1 METYL
6 IMHPLGYF
14 ASAPSG
20 NPDAAIL
27 SEIVSRYGDYLE
39 KLDSEQKLALR
50 AVLSFYLFYKLKYYS
65 DYSVNDAIIDAMPE
79 CTQASISTVVS
90 TLEGISTNNAEGL
103 LKFLT
108 DQRSEIAAAVVGK
121 VAFHSQIDSLKSQKL
136 AVVDRLAAL
145 QKQLQQINRNHQ
157 TELDTLQLQMQ
168 TDWETA
174 NRELTSLKFV
184 VSSQHSNGSGAFVGT
199 TQGGQQ

>member
-1 METYL
+1 
-6 IMHPLGYF
+6 MHPLGYF

-79 CTQASISTVVS
+79 CTQASISTIIS

-108 DQRSEIAAAVVGK
+108 DQRSEIAAAAFGK
-121 VAFHSQIDSLKSQKL
+121 ASLHSHIDPIKSQKL
-136 AVVDRLAAL
+136 AVVEQITAL
-145 QKQLQQINRNHQ
+145 QKQLQQMSRNYQ
-157 TELDTLQLQMQ
+157 TELDTLQLQIQ
-168 TDWETA
+168 TDWEVA
-174 NRELTSLKFV
+174 NRELTSLKVV
-184 VSSQHSNGSGAFVGT
+184 VSSQHSNGRGAFVGT
-199 TQGGQQ
+199 IQGGQQ

>member
-1 METYL
+1 
-6 IMHPLGYF
+6 MHPLGYF

-27 SEIVSRYGDYLE
+27 DEMVSRYGDYLE
-39 KLDSEQKLALR
+39 RLDSEQKLALR

-65 DYSVNDAIIDAMPE
+65 DYSVNDTIIDAMPE
-79 CTQASISTVVS
+79 CTQASISTIIS
-90 TLEGISTNNAEGL
+90 TLEGISSDNAEGL

-108 DQRSEIAAAVVGK
+108 DQRSELAAAFGK
-121 VAFHSQIDSLKSQKL
+121 APPHSQIDPQHGRKL
-136 AVVDRLAAL
+136 AVVERITAL
-145 QKQLQQINRNHQ
+145 QKQLQQMNRNHQ

-168 TDWETA
+168 TDWEAA
-174 NRELTSLKFV
+174 NRELTNLKVV